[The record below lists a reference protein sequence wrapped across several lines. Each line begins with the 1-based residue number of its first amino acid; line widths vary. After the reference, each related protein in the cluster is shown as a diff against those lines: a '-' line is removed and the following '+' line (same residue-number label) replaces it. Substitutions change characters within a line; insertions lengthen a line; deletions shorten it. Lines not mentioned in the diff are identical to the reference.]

1 VISCCPIFIGR
12 LGKPRCCR
20 SRGFTRIILEGDSLI
35 VVNALNTADK
45 NWCNFGQILADI
57 YIYIYTSWYSPVF
70 RAGKFVTAKEGVQNG
85 TDRIWIDCI
94 PENICAIGISK
105 IQSLNV

>member
-57 YIYIYTSWYSPVF
+57 YIYTQ
-70 RAGKFVTAKEGVQNG
+70 AGTLLFSELENLSQQRREFKMAQIAFGLTVSRRIFVLLEFQRFN
-85 TDRIWIDCI
+85 
-94 PENICAIGISK
+94 
-105 IQSLNV
+105 L